1 MNVEKISNN
10 SKLSSYINKYLL
22 SDILGDELEVRFGTN
37 WRNPITKID
46 FNSVIQKFKSL
57 GFNMK
62 NTQGDYHLNIQN
74 EYTNPKSGEI
84 LLSNIRTEI
93 HGLHNIQNYCK
104 TNSFKFE
111 DIPTYITFTQK
122 TAKYDKNMK
131 LPPIDYYDFE
141 FRVNYK
147 SEKKLDGK
155 FAIIQ
160 NMLQAW
166 NSSKKTFRLIK
177 RFTFI
182 HDKYPLKID
191 CSIVKSSKKYP
202 RSNRFIPEFRIETS
216 NIFNNKEEYEVEI
229 ELMKESN
236 FPTNKPLKDQNDIM
250 LYYLRKTIKNT
261 LSALQN
267 SNFPISYDEQN
278 IILNDYMKIL
288 YKNKPPNRRIRS
300 GDFIGPSSIS
310 LEVENIRADNTDLN
324 VPNIRDHYT
333 VTDKADGMRKL
344 LYIHKSGKCYLIDV
358 NMKVQFSGNICDEPK
373 YFGTII
379 DGEHIIHGKEGKY
392 INIYAAF
399 DIYYLHKDDI
409 RHHPFY
415 NIPMEETKEETS
427 KKKGLYRLEELSKTI
442 SNMKIIPFIGK
453 IPPLKINRKTFNY
466 GSGND
471 IFKKCNIILDK
482 QKKNLF
488 EYEIDGLILTP
499 CNKGVGSNKIG
510 EILEP
515 RKITWKHSMKWKPP
529 EFNTVDFLVTT
540 KKIETGEEFIGTLFE
555 DGSNLSKG
563 TKVLQ
568 YKTLVLRVGFD
579 ENNDKHGYLNPYED
593 VIQGRE
599 PSPDNDNNDKY
610 KPVPFYPTDPS
621 VDYPAYLCNIIIEK
635 SGETSHLLT
644 EDKQQTFE
652 DRMIVEFRFEKTAD
666 KFWQWKPIRVRNKK
680 TAEYRAGKPNF
691 GNAYHVAQSVWRSIH
706 NPVTEN
712 MISTGFGIPD
722 EVSNEDKYYD
732 RKGPASF
739 TKSLRNFHNLYVK
752 RKLIDGVSKQGDTLI
767 DQSVGKGG
775 DFPKWIGAKLSFV
788 FGLDLKRD
796 NIENRMDGTYAR
808 YLNYR
813 KKYRNMPNAL
823 FVRANSSLNIRT
835 GDACFTEKGRMIT
848 RAIFGEGSKDMN
860 ILGNGVYK
868 QFATGK
874 EGFDIVSNQFSIHYF
889 FENKSTLNNFLRN
902 VSECCK
908 LGGYFIGTSY
918 DGGKIFKNLENKEV
932 GDSMKIIESGQKI
945 WEITK
950 RYEEPR
956 FMNDESCIGYK
967 IDVYQETINKTFS
980 EYLVNYEYLIRLI
993 QNYGFEL
1000 ISKKEANDMNLPSGI
1015 GNFSELFIKMEN
1027 DITSGFIRKGNIK
1040 KAMDMKPY
1048 EKKISFL
1055 NKYFIFKK
1063 VRDVNAREVAMTLIG
1078 SMNEDVEEET
1088 KEVFSELEKKIDRP
1102 KAKKLRKKMKLF
1114 TVKSKKPEESKKP
1127 VEKKRE
1133 QKDDETNVVNFEK
1146 KENKFQ
1152 QGKNLGKKSEKLNLV
1167 DAKEKCLTNDKC
1179 KALSYN
1185 RKAKSVYFHKGISNI
1200 KENSNKD
1207 LYIKKN
1213 DN

>member
-1 MNVEKISNN
+1 MNVEKISNS
-10 SKLSSYINKYLL
+10 SKLISYINQYLL
-22 SDILGDELEVRFGTN
+22 SDTLGDELEVRFGTN
-37 WRNPITKID
+37 WRNPITQIE
-46 FNSVIQKFKSL
+46 FNSVIQKFKSI

-62 NTQGDYHLNIQN
+62 STQGDYHLNIQN
-74 EYTNPKSGEI
+74 EYTDATSGKVKS
-84 LLSNIRTEI
+84 SNIRTEI
-93 HGLHNIQNYCK
+93 HGLHNIQHYCK
-104 TNSFKFE
+104 TNSFNIE
-111 DIPTYITFTQK
+111 EIPTYIKFTQK
-122 TAKYDKNMK
+122 SPKYDNQNTQ
-131 LPPIDYYDFE
+131 LPPIDYNDFQ

-147 SEKKLDGK
+147 SEKKLASK
-155 FAIIQ
+155 YAVIQ
-160 NMLQAW
+160 NMLQSW
-166 NSSKKTFRLIK
+166 NSNKKTFRLLK

-202 RSNRFIPEFRIETS
+202 RSNRLIPEFRIETS
-216 NIFNNKEEYEVEI
+216 NIFNNREKYEVEI
-229 ELMKESN
+229 ELMKQGN
-236 FPTNKPLKDQNDIM
+236 FPTNKPLKEQNDIM

-300 GDFIGPSSIS
+300 GDFVGPSSIS
-310 LEVENIRADNTDLN
+310 LEVENIRANTDLN

-358 NMKVQFSGNICDEPK
+358 NMKVQFSGNLCDEPK

-379 DGEHIIHGKEGKY
+379 DGEHIIHDKKGKY
-392 INIYAAF
+392 INNFAAF
-399 DIYYLHKDDI
+399 DIYYLHKEDI

-415 NIPMEETKEETS
+415 KIPIEESKEETKH
-427 KKKGLYRLEELSKTI
+427 KIKGKLLYRLEELSKAI

-466 GSGND
+466 GYGND
-471 IFKKCNIILDK
+471 IFQKCNIILEK
-482 QKKNLF
+482 QKNNLF

-499 CNKGVGSNKIG
+499 CYKGVGSDKIG
-510 EILEP
+510 ELLQP
-515 RKITWKHSMKWKPP
+515 KKVTWEHSMKWKPP
-529 EFNTVDFLVTT
+529 EFNTIDFLVTT
-540 KKIETGEEFIGTLFE
+540 KKLESGEEFIGTLFE

-563 TKVLQ
+563 TTVLQ

-599 PSPDNDNNDKY
+599 PSPDNGNTNEY

-635 SGETSHLLT
+635 SEGSSHLLT
-644 EDKQQTFE
+644 EDKDQSFE
-652 DRMIVEFRFEKTAD
+652 DGTIVEFRFDKTAD

-680 TAEYRAGKPNF
+680 TAEYRAGKRNY

-712 MISTGFGIPD
+712 MISTGYGIPD

-732 RKGPASF
+732 RKGVASF
-739 TKSLRNFHNLYVK
+739 TNSLRNFHNLYIK
-752 RKLIDGVSKQGDTLI
+752 RKLIDGVSKPGDILI

-775 DFPKWIGAKLSFV
+775 DFPKWIGGKLSFV
-788 FGLDLKRD
+788 FGLDIKRD
-796 NIENRMDGTYAR
+796 NIENRMDGAYAR
-808 YLNYR
+808 YLNY
-813 KKYRNMPNAL
+813 KKIYRNMPNAL

-835 GDACFTEKGRMIT
+835 GNACFTEKGRMIT
-848 RAIFGEGSKDMN
+848 RAIFGEGSKDVN

-868 QFATGK
+868 QFAVGK

-889 FENKSTLNNFLRN
+889 FENKINLNNFLRN

-918 DGGKIFKNLENKEV
+918 DGEKIFKKLESKEI
-932 GDSMKIIESGQKI
+932 GDNIKIIEKGKKI

-956 FMNDESCIGYK
+956 FINDETCLGYT

-980 EYLVNYEYLIRLI
+980 EYLVNYEYFVRLI

-1000 ISKKEANDMNLPSGI
+1000 ISKKEATDMNLPSGI

-1027 DITSGFIRKGNIK
+1027 DINSGFMRQKNVK
-1040 KAMDMKPY
+1040 NAMDMKPY

-1063 VRDVNAREVAMTLIG
+1063 VRDVNAKEVASTLIG
-1078 SMNEDVEEET
+1078 SINEISEVEEAKET
-1088 KEVFSELEKKIDRP
+1088 LGELEKKINRP
-1102 KAKKLRKKMKLF
+1102 KAKKIRKKMKLF
-1114 TVKSKKPEESKKP
+1114 TVKSKEE
-1127 VEKKRE
+1127 
-1133 QKDDETNVVNFEK
+1133 
-1146 KENKFQ
+1146 
-1152 QGKNLGKKSEKLNLV
+1152 GKKTVVK
-1167 DAKEKCLTNDKC
+1167 KKTN
-1179 KALSYN
+1179 
-1185 RKAKSVYFHKGISNI
+1185 
-1200 KENSNKD
+1200 
-1207 LYIKKN
+1207 
-1213 DN
+1213 